1 MLCQMSKYFG
11 KCFDPSSRA
20 PKSLTL
26 MPQLFI
32 IKICFTIKVNSICR
46 AGYLESAS
54 QVKSQG
60 PAVRI
65 LCCRVA
71 IPKSQGPISR
81 VLGVRV
87 PCSRVPVPGSW
98 VSGSRVL
105 GSRSPSVSG
114 PKVPGFRVLGLRVP
128 GSWVLDPRIP
138 GLGSQVLI
146 LVYAHSQWFYA
157 LLNFRSFISVFIDLI
172 SSIVISRLPLIR

>member
-1 MLCQMSKYFG
+1 MSKYFG
-11 KCFDPSSRA
+11 KCFGPSSRA

-26 MPQLFI
+26 MSQLFI

-60 PAVRI
+60 PIVRI
-65 LCCRVA
+65 LGLRVA

-87 PCSRVPVPGSW
+87 PCPRNPVPGSW
-98 VSGSRVL
+98 VSGSSVQGPEVPGCPVPESQVL
-105 GSRSPSVSG
+105 GSPS
-114 PKVPGFRVLGLRVP
+114 P
-128 GSWVLDPRIP
+128 GS
-138 GLGSQVLI
+138 
-146 LVYAHSQWFYA
+146 
-157 LLNFRSFISVFIDLI
+157 
-172 SSIVISRLPLIR
+172 

>member
-1 MLCQMSKYFG
+1 MSKYFG

-60 PAVRI
+60 PAIRI

-128 GSWVLDPRIP
+128 GSWVLDPRVP